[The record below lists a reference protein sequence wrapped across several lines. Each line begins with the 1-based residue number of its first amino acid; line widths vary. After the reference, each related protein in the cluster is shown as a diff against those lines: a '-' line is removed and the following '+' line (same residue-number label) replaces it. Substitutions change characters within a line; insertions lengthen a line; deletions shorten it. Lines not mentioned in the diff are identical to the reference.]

1 MTMQDTGAK
10 SVQEGNGFLIHQLE
24 MDIQRVLFK
33 RYLFEIAF
41 DIYAADNER
50 CKKFPQH
57 EEIYPGSF
65 FSSYTRVMRRFPNP
79 NARIASDLYLIANN
93 HKHLP

>member
-1 MTMQDTGAK
+1 MQDTGAK

-24 MDIQRVLFK
+24 MDIQRFVFK

-41 DIYAADNER
+41 DIYAADNEC
-50 CKKFPQH
+50 CKKFPEH
-57 EEIYPGSF
+57 EEIYLGSF
-65 FSSYTRVMRRFPNP
+65 FSSYTTVMRRFPNP